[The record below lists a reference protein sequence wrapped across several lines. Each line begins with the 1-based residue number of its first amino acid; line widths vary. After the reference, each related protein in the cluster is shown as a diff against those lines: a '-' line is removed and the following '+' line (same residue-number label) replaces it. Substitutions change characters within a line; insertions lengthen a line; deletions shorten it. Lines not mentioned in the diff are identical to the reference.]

1 MISLINAN
9 FITSATSAVDSIDAQ
24 FLEVAFLGRSNVGKS
39 SIINA
44 LTNKKKLA
52 LSSQTPGKTKLI
64 NFFDI
69 TYKQDEDLYRC
80 RFVDLPG
87 FGYAKVSKQELK
99 NWEQNLSNFIEK
111 RRSIRLFIHLIDSR
125 HTSLEIDKNVQEYL
139 QNIKRA
145 DQEILQI
152 LTKSDKLNQK
162 AKSEASKAYPNS
174 LMVSAMNKTG
184 INKANLKIFELLFGK
199 TDD

>member
-1 MISLINAN
+1 MISLINAS
-9 FITSATSAVDSIDAQ
+9 FITSATSANDSIEQ
-24 FLEVAFLGRSNVGKS
+24 KFLEIAFLGRSNVGKS

-69 TYKQDEDLYRC
+69 TYKKDEELYKC

-99 NWEQNLSNFIEK
+99 NWERNLANFIEN
-111 RRSIRLFIHLIDSR
+111 RHSIRLFVHLIDSR
-125 HTSLEIDKNVQEYL
+125 HTNLQIDKNVFEYL
-139 QNIKRA
+139 KSIKRA
-145 DQEILQI
+145 DQEILQL

-162 AKSEASKAYPNS
+162 AKSEAKKIYPNS
-174 LMVSAMNKTG
+174 LMVSATNKNG
-184 INKANLKIFELLFGK
+184 INEANLAIFNILFGLK
-199 TDD
+199 I